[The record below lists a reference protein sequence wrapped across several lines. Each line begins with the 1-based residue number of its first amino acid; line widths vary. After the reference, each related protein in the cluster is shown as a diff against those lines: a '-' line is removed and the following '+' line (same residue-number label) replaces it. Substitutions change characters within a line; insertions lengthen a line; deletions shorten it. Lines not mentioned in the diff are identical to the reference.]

1 MPLDPQLAGLVE
13 AMASNPDAL
22 PTHELTP
29 ELAREAYRAL
39 ANMLGP
45 GEEVFAVE
53 DRAIPG
59 PLGEIPVRIYTPQG
73 PGPFG
78 VLVFYHGGGWV
89 IGDLDSHDRECRAIC
104 NATPCVVV
112 SVDYRLAPEHCFPAA
127 PEDAY
132 AALEWVAQHAAELGG
147 DPERLAVG
155 GDSAGGNLSAV
166 VSLLARD
173 RKGPSLKFQ
182 LLVYPAVDVRD
193 GDLYPSQTGNAEGPF
208 LLKKTMDYFYGHYFD
223 DPDGSGSSDV
233 RASPLLAPSHADLPP
248 ALIVTAEF
256 DPLRDEGEAYG
267 AVLEKAGV
275 PVRVHRY
282 DGMAH
287 LFFQLSPVVTQ
298 GKDLLAEAATALR
311 ERIG

>member
-1 MPLDPQLAGLVE
+1 MPLDPQLTGLID
-13 AMASNPDAL
+13 AMASNPDAV

-29 ELAREAYRAL
+29 ELAREGYRAL
-39 ANMLGP
+39 VTMLGP
-45 GEEVFAVE
+45 VEEVANVE

-59 PLGEIPVRIYTPQG
+59 PLGEIPIRVYAPEG
-73 PGPFG
+73 SGPFG

-104 NATPCVVV
+104 NATPCIVV
-112 SVDYRLAPEHCFPAA
+112 SVDYRLAPEHRFPAA

-132 AALEWVAQHAAELGG
+132 AALEWVAGHAAALGG
-147 DPERLAVG
+147 DAERLAVG

-166 VSLLARD
+166 VTLMARD
-173 RKGPSLKFQ
+173 RSGPTLRFQ
-182 LLVYPAVDVRD
+182 LLVYPAVDMRE
-193 GDLYPSQTGNAEGPF
+193 GDNYPSQTENAAGPF
-208 LLKKTMDYFYGHYFD
+208 LLRETMEYFSAHYFGAD
-223 DPDGSGSSDV
+223 RTVQSGDL
-233 RASPLLAPSHADLPP
+233 RASPLLAASHADLPP

-267 AVLEKAGV
+267 VVLEKAGV

-287 LFFQLSPVVTQ
+287 LFFQLSPIVTQ
-298 GKDLLAEAATALR
+298 GKDLLSEAATALR
-311 ERIG
+311 EYIG

>member
-39 ANMLGP
+39 ASMLGP
-45 GEEVFAVE
+45 VEEVSGVE

-59 PLGEIPVRIYTPQG
+59 PLGEIPLRIYTPEG
-73 PGPFG
+73 RGPFG

-104 NATPCVVV
+104 NATPCIVV
-112 SVDYRLAPEHCFPAA
+112 SVDYRLAPEHRFPAA

-132 AALEWVAQHAAELGG
+132 AALEWVAQHAADFGG
-147 DPERLAVG
+147 DADRLAVG

-166 VSLLARD
+166 VALLARD
-173 RKGPSLKFQ
+173 RKGPGLRFQ
-182 LLVYPAVDVRD
+182 LLVYPAVDLRE
-193 GDLYPSQTGNAEGPF
+193 GNLYPSQTENAAGPF
-208 LLKKTMDYFYGHYFD
+208 LLKDTMDYFYAHYFGGERTSETD
-223 DPDGSGSSDV
+223 DP
-233 RASPLLAPSHADLPP
+233 RASPLLASSHADLPP

-267 AVLEKAGV
+267 VALEKAGV